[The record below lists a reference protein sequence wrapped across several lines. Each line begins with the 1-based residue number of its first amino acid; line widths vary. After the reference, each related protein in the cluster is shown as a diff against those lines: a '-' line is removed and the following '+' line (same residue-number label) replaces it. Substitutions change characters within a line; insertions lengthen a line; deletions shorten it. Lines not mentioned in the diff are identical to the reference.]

1 MYHRLHDGEKIP
13 HQLEHCLGFKNDL
26 QVFLLFIYCVS
37 CRLLA
42 IDSWFR

>member
-26 QVFLLFIYCVS
+26 QVFFAIYLLCFLSPSRY
-37 CRLLA
+37 
-42 IDSWFR
+42 